1 MKCYFLLV
9 FLYSVICDIIATAED
24 KEKCENTIPTKIQ
37 DCSNVLDIKQ
47 IRCCY
52 IEATKE
58 DNSIKRCKFIE
69 ESYYENNEFLN
80 EYAKTDNRWD
90 DISFVKC
97 DPYSKTDSR
106 SDSKYLKLGI
116 LSLLFLI

>member
-9 FLYSVICDIIATAED
+9 FLYSVICQGTVLVGHQ
-24 KEKCENTIPTKIQ
+24 EKCESTTPIKIQ
-37 DCSNVLDIKQ
+37 DCSNLVDLPQ
-47 IRCCY
+47 HRCCY
-52 IEATKE
+52 IEATKS
-58 DNSIKRCKFIE
+58 NTPIKGCKFIPE
-69 ESYYENNEFLN
+69 DIYDDNDNLN
-80 EYAKTDNRWD
+80 QYAVIDKRWD

-97 DPYSKTDSR
+97 DPYNSR

>member
-9 FLYSVICDIIATAED
+9 FLYSVTCDGAATHED
-24 KEKCENTIPTKIQ
+24 QKKCENTIPTKIQ
-37 DCSNVLDIKQ
+37 DCSNVFDFKN

-52 IEATKE
+52 IEATKSG
-58 DNSIKRCKFIE
+58 NPIKGCKLIE
-69 ESYYENNEFLN
+69 ESYYENNEYLN
-80 EYAKTDNRWD
+80 GYAKSDKRWD